1 MFDFKISLDHKTSG
15 YSTDKFD
22 VPVYTKK
29 TFTFSNNRT
38 LMFNFPSLGMLKHQ
52 RTQDIF

>member
-1 MFDFKISLDHKTSG
+1 MFDFKISLNHKTSG

-38 LMFNFPSLGMLKHQ
+38 LMFKFPSLGMLKHQ